1 MASYVLLG
9 VNLYSPGAYFPAL
22 ALAFQSVSVLISLIN
37 KQGYQYYHC
46 EYFVDQWLSVHL
58 AEVALLLF

>member
-9 VNLYSPGAYFPAL
+9 VNLCKPVAYFPTF
-22 ALAFQSVSVLISLIN
+22 ALAFQSVYVLISLIN

-46 EYFVDQWLSVHL
+46 RYFVDQ
-58 AEVALLLF
+58 